1 MLQTD
6 AEARTRAVQGPLF
19 KPKTPEYEYEL
30 KSRYRKAENQ
40 ALSKIQHRRED
51 MADIP
56 KYDEAGQQVVHGYTL
71 IKFCSIYSQTHHRM
85 LLVLVSFAAV

>member
-40 ALSKIQHRRED
+40 ALSKIQHSRQD

-56 KYDEAGQQVVHGYTL
+56 KYDEAGQQVGHKYNLTVLFPLSTYTP
-71 IKFCSIYSQTHHRM
+71 CSAFVYGIVCFH
-85 LLVLVSFAAV
+85 L

>member
-56 KYDEAGQQVVHGYTL
+56 KYDEAGQQVVHGYNL
-71 IKFCSIYSQTHHRM
+71 IKFCLICS
-85 LLVLVSFAAV
+85 

>member
-1 MLQTD
+1 MKHPITGTLLSLNCSSKWYICMLQTD

-19 KPKTPEYEYEL
+19 KPKTPDYDFEL

-56 KYDEAGQQVVHGYTL
+56 KYDEAGQQVV
-71 IKFCSIYSQTHHRM
+71 Q
-85 LLVLVSFAAV
+85 